1 MFESIP
7 LPNDPASS
15 LLFAPQFLSA
25 DEAET
30 LFQKLL
36 NETPWQQQRIRVYG
50 KEYPEPRLTAWY
62 GDAGAR
68 YEYSGLVH
76 EPLAWT
82 PVLSE
87 LRARIVAASGER
99 FNSVLLNHYR
109 DGRDSVGW
117 HSDDEPEL
125 GRRPCVASLSLG
137 VTRRFLLRPRQKTGA
152 ASFGLDLPAGS
163 LLVMQGA
170 IQANWQHALPKTA
183 RVHEPR
189 INLSF
194 RQVA

>member
-7 LPNDPASS
+7 LPKDPASS
-15 LLFAPQFLSA
+15 LLFAPQFLPA
-25 DEAET
+25 AEAET
-30 LFQKLL
+30 LFQTLL

-68 YEYSGLVH
+68 YEYSGIVH

-82 PVLSE
+82 PVLGE

-99 FNSVLLNHYR
+99 FNSVLLNQYR

-125 GRRPCVASLSLG
+125 GLHPCVASLSLG
-137 VTRRFLLRPRQKTGA
+137 VPRRFLLRPRQKNGA

-163 LLVMQGA
+163 LLVMKGA